1 MIQDVEAIHGQNY
14 NISYCR
20 GILARKLTEPRM
32 TPALDDHAG
41 LLTLPRLRREDFSM
55 AYAFPPE
62 RLQELQGVLSLRC

>member
-1 MIQDVEAIHGQNY
+1 MNHETRSVTPPSFVKNRH
-14 NISYCR
+14 
-20 GILARKLTEPRM
+20 LARKLTEPRM

-62 RLQELQGVLSLRC
+62 RLQELQGVISLLC